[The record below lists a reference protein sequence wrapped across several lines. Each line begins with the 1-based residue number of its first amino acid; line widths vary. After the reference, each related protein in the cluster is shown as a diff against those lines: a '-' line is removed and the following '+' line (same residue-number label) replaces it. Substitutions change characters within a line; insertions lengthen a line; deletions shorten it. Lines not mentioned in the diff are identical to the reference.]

1 MSYNSLYN
9 HNNSLPTLLHNERSN
24 AMAVFCFMKHVQR
37 LTLSLLTLFA
47 GLFLFALSS
56 HAAGITSS
64 CQPIYGGGQICV
76 QAGDLQ
82 LNKTVR
88 NPQSGAFVENLGVND
103 PKYGPD
109 QDVSFQIMVTN
120 TGNDK
125 LTNITVKEIFP
136 QHVTYLSG
144 PGTVDNAK
152 KVVTFTVD
160 ALNPNETKTFTF
172 TGKIAPA
179 NNLPNDKNV
188 VCVIN
193 RVSAKV
199 GDKESTD
206 NAQFC
211 IQKGVAPQPGQPTQ
225 PGQVTKGGLPVMP
238 PTQVTTTPSTGPEAL
253 ALLALLPSGVLGYIF
268 RKKSINK

>member
-1 MSYNSLYN
+1 MKQ
-9 HNNSLPTLLHNERSN
+9 LH
-24 AMAVFCFMKHVQR
+24 Q
-37 LTLSLLTLFA
+37 LTLTGITLSAGIFLL
-47 GLFLFALSS
+47 ALSA
-56 HAAGITSS
+56 HAAGTTSS

-76 QAGDLQ
+76 QAGDLL

-88 NPQSGAFVENLGVND
+88 NPQSGTFVENLGVND

-109 QDVSFQIMVTN
+109 QEVSFQIMVTN
-120 TGNDK
+120 TGNDT

-152 KVVTFTVD
+152 KVVTFTID

-179 NNLPNDKNV
+179 NTLPQEKDV

-193 RVSAKV
+193 RVSAKI

-211 IQKGVAPQPGQPTQ
+211 IQKGAAPQ

-238 PTQVTTTPSTGPEAL
+238 PTQVTTTPPTGPEAL

-268 RKKSINK
+268 RKKSIKN